1 MSNKEDEYQEREA
14 AEATSERGRAA
25 EKAGD
30 REVGRVTQ
38 PAAGRGGEALERRS
52 AAGAEGVR
60 QAGRTVRE
68 TASRTAAW
76 IEQSAD
82 ELEDTGERISDTGT
96 RTATAAV
103 SASQRAAGHGRDI
116 LLTGTRA
123 AAGMSGRIADA
134 GYESGQRLLG
144 SVVRAFDIYRE
155 AGETSSRHV
164 HALVDSWL
172 SLGRGI
178 QQMQHTALQLFD
190 RAAGQARHRPQDL
203 LRVNSLEELAEVQRG
218 LYLDA
223 VNYAF
228 DCSTRL
234 LELATSGAL
243 AAIRPLESAKGAPG
257 TPPER

>member
-82 ELEDTGERISDTGT
+82 ELEDTGERIADTGT

-123 AAGMSGRIADA
+123 AAGMSGRI
-134 GYESGQRLLG
+134 G